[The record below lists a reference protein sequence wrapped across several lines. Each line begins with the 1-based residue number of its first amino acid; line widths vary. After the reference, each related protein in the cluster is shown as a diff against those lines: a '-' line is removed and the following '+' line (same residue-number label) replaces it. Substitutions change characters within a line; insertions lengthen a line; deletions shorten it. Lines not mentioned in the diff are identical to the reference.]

1 MMDYE
6 GRILRLIHG
15 KRYRPMDA
23 DEMAAHLKVPGEE
36 RSAFDEAIESLKL
49 GGELVEIKKRRL
61 VDPARADLV
70 VGKLLCNPRGFGF
83 IAPVR
88 EKDGEDIYVP
98 GTNLSSAMHG
108 DIVVARAPR
117 PGRRR
122 RADRLSRRK
131 RDEPEAKVVAV
142 LKRARTS
149 VVGTF
154 MKERNV
160 RFVVPNDPRLYRD
173 VVVAAEDAHGAR
185 HNDKVK
191 VKIITWPS
199 RHINPMGVVTDIF
212 GPRGQLEAERAAV
225 VHEYDLR
232 REFPKA
238 ALRAAGRA
246 ARRMRAADMDGRV
259 DLTGEEIL
267 TIDPE
272 DARDFDDAVSV
283 RRLPDGKWELGVHI
297 ADVAHYVKAG
307 DAIDEEAAAR
317 GTSVYLPGQ
326 VIPMLPEPL
335 ADNVCSLR
343 PGETRLTKSV
353 RTVFDAKGRRLT
365 FDVFDSVIKS
375 CRRFTYKEV
384 QAVLQG
390 GKLSREEAN
399 LEKTLRSMNRL
410 AELLRAQRRKAGMLE
425 LEIPEA
431 RILTDEAGWTVGVE
445 ILRSDEAHGLIEQF
459 MLAANEAVAEY
470 LLRKKLPYLCR
481 AHDEPDAE
489 SLREF
494 REAVRVLGHN
504 VPAPG
509 TKAQIQR
516 FLRRIKGVPEAPIL
530 HFLLLR
536 SMKQA
541 EYSAEDRPHYAIGAA
556 HYLHFTSPI
565 RRYPDLLVHRILEE
579 HWSGL
584 LRKKSRR
591 EEWKR
596 NLPGWMSRATEA
608 ERKAEGAER
617 AITIRRLK
625 AYVAKQTGAMEA
637 LILRVDNFGMRVQLC
652 DSLVEGVVRL
662 SALTDG
668 FYRVDRERQ
677 ALRGP
682 RGREYRVGGRIR
694 VRVRDFDELKHQI
707 EFVPVR
713 GRGG

>member
-1 MMDYE
+1 MDYE

-15 KRYRPMDA
+15 QRYRPTDA
-23 DEMAAHLKVPGEE
+23 DEMAVRLKIAEKE
-36 RSAFDEAIESLKL
+36 RAAFDEAIESLKL
-49 GGELVEIKKRRL
+49 AGELVEIKKKRL
-61 VDPARADLV
+61 VDPARANLV

-83 IAPVR
+83 IEPVR
-88 EKDGEDIYVP
+88 KKDGEDIYVA
-98 GTNLSSAMHG
+98 GTNLSSAIHG
-108 DIVVARAPR
+108 DIVVARVPR

-122 RADRLSRRK
+122 RSDRLSRRN
-131 RDEPEAKVVAV
+131 RDEPEAKVVGV

-173 VVVAAEDAHGAR
+173 IVVAAEDANGAR

-199 RHINPMGVVTDIF
+199 RHINPMGVVTDVF

-225 VHEYDLR
+225 VHEHNLR
-232 REFPKA
+232 QEFPKA

-246 ARRMRAADMDGRV
+246 AKRVRSADMDGRV
-259 DLTGEEIL
+259 DLTREEIL

-283 RRLPDGKWELGVHI
+283 GRLPGGKWELGVHI
-297 ADVAHYVKAG
+297 ADVAHYVKSG

-317 GTSVYLPGQ
+317 STSVYLPGQ

-335 ADNVCSLR
+335 ANNICSLR
-343 PGETRLTKSV
+343 PGERRLAKSV
-353 RTVFDAKGRRLT
+353 RMVFDAKGRRVK
-365 FDVFDSVIKS
+365 FEVFDSVIKS
-375 CRRFTYKEV
+375 CRRYTYKEV
-384 QAVLQG
+384 QAVLEG
-390 GKLSREEAN
+390 GRLSAGEAN
-399 LEKTLRSMNRL
+399 LEKALRAMNRL
-410 AELLRAQRRKAGMLE
+410 AGLLRAQRYKAGMLE

-431 RILTDEAGWTVGVE
+431 RICTDEAGRTVGVE

-470 LLRKKLPYLCR
+470 LLMAKLPYLCR

-489 SLREF
+489 SIREF
-494 REAVRVLGHN
+494 RESVHLLGHN

-516 FLRRIKGVPEAPIL
+516 FLRRVKGAPEAPIL

-541 EYSAEDRPHYAIGAA
+541 EYAAEDRPHYAIGAA

-565 RRYPDLLVHRILEE
+565 RRYPDLLAHRILEE

-584 LRKKSRR
+584 MRKKSRR

-596 NLPGWMSRATEA
+596 DLPGRMLRATEA
-608 ERKAEGAER
+608 ERNAEGAER

-625 AYVAKQTGAMEA
+625 AYVATQTGPMDA

-677 ALRGP
+677 TLRGP

-694 VRVRDFDELKHQI
+694 VRVHDFDELKHQI
-707 EFVPVR
+707 EFVPVQGR
-713 GRGG
+713 GR